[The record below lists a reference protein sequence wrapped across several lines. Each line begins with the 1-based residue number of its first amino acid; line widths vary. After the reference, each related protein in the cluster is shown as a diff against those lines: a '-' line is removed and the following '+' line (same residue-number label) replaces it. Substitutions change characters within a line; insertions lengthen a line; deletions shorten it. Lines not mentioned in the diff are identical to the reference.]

1 MTVVSRFFISAIRV
15 KCGSLKKKKEKS
27 LFAHIICTNT
37 ACIEQTGSTDF
48 FIYFKFNREITLRPL
63 QLKAY

>member
-15 KCGSLKKKKEKS
+15 KCGSLKKKKKKK
-27 LFAHIICTNT
+27 FVCTNT

>member
-15 KCGSLKKKKEKS
+15 KCGSLKKKKNR

>member
-15 KCGSLKKKKEKS
+15 KCGSLKKRKKKKK
-27 LFAHIICTNT
+27 FAHIICTNT